1 MSTFKCVCGR
11 EFINGQQFNG
21 HKSHCKMYQL
31 DKHGNL
37 DVYNKVKSA
46 LSSGASLSRKRQ
58 SEKAREKRELLEQ
71 IWVDEKHQCEKCG
84 KVMTAFYGSGRFCS
98 RSCANTRQHSKETK
112 DKISK
117 SVCDVHKRGVYRGM
131 YKRAFKG
138 IYKHDI
144 SKNIISYKLNP
155 NKCTQCGKEL
165 PYKIRFRKTCSD
177 ECLHTLRSELGK
189 KLVALQN
196 LRSKNE
202 IAFCQLCEQYF
213 GKENVLHN
221 VVMFNGWDADIIIP
235 DLKVAILW
243 NGPWH
248 YIEISKTQKLKQ
260 VQNRDKIKL
269 REIINCGYRPYII
282 EDVKREKN
290 KVEKEF
296 EMFKKRYCF

>member
-1 MSTFKCVCGR
+1 MSAFKCVCGR
-11 EFINGQQFNG
+11 EFANGRQYNG
-21 HKSHCKMYQL
+21 HKSHCKTHQL

-46 LSSGASLSRKRQ
+46 FSSGASISRKRQ
-58 SEKAREKRELLEQ
+58 SEKAKEKRKTSTQ
-71 IWVDEKHQCEKCG
+71 KWIDEKRQCENCG
-84 KVMTAFYGSGRFCS
+84 KIMTVFYGSGRFCS
-98 RSCANTRQHSKETK
+98 RSCANTRQHSDETK
-112 DKISK
+112 AKIGK
-117 SVCDVHKRGVYRGM
+117 SGLNRV
-131 YKRAFKG
+131 YKR
-138 IYKHDI
+138 DI
-144 SKNIISYKLNP
+144 SKNIISYERNP
-155 NKCTQCGKEL
+155 NRCTQCGKVL
-165 PYKIRFRKTCSD
+165 SYCMRFRKTCSD
-177 ECLHTLRSELGK
+177 KCLHTLRSELGK

-202 IAFCQLCEQYF
+202 IAFCELCEQYF

-221 VVMFNGWDADIIIP
+221 AVMFNGWDADIIIP
-235 DLKVAILW
+235 HLKVAILW

-260 VQNRDKIKL
+260 VQNRDRIKL

-296 EMFKKRYCF
+296 ETFKKRYCF

>member
-1 MSTFKCVCGR
+1 MEIYKCACGR
-11 EFINGQQFNG
+11 EFMNAQQFNG
-21 HKSHCKMYQL
+21 HKSHCKTHQL
-31 DKHGNL
+31 DKYGNL
-37 DVYNKVKSA
+37 DIYNKVKSA
-46 LSSGASLSRKRQ
+46 FSSGASISRKRQ
-58 SEKAREKRELLEQ
+58 SEKARENRKTLTQ
-71 IWVDEKHQCEKCG
+71 KWVDEKRQCENCG
-84 KVMTAFYGSGRFCS
+84 NIMTVFYGSGRFCS
-98 RSCANTRQHSKETK
+98 RSCANTRQHSDETK
-112 DKISK
+112 AKIGK
-117 SVCDVHKRGVYRGM
+117 SGLNRV
-131 YKRAFKG
+131 YKR
-138 IYKHDI
+138 DI
-144 SKNIISYKLNP
+144 SKNIISYERNP
-155 NKCTQCGKEL
+155 NRCTQCGKAL
-165 PYKIRFRKTCSD
+165 SYNIRFRKTCSD

-221 VVMFNGWDADIIIP
+221 AVMFNGWDADIIIP
-235 DLKVAILW
+235 SLKVAILW

-260 VQNRDKIKL
+260 VQNRDRIKL

-296 EMFKKRYCF
+296 ETFKKRYCF

>member
-1 MSTFKCVCGR
+1 MEMYKCVCGR
-11 EFINGQQFNG
+11 EFMNAQQFNG
-21 HKSHCKMYQL
+21 HKSHCKTYQL
-31 DKHGNL
+31 DKYGNL

-46 LSSGASLSRKRQ
+46 FSSGASISRKRQ
-58 SEKAREKRELLEQ
+58 SEKAKEKRKTLAQ
-71 IWVDEKHQCEKCG
+71 KWIDEKHRCEKCG
-84 KVMTAFYGSGRFCS
+84 RVMTVFYGSGRFCS
-98 RSCANTRQHSKETK
+98 RSCANTRQHSEETK
-112 DKISK
+112 AKIGK
-117 SVCDVHKRGVYRGM
+117 SGLNRV
-131 YKRAFKG
+131 YKR
-138 IYKHDI
+138 DI
-144 SKNIISYKLNP
+144 SKNIISYERNT
-155 NKCTQCGKEL
+155 NRCTQCGKAL
-165 PYKIRFRKTCSD
+165 SYNMRFRKTCSD

-221 VVMFNGWDADIIIP
+221 VSMFNGWDADIIIP

-260 VQNRDKIKL
+260 VQNRDRIKL

-282 EDVKREKN
+282 EDVKREKD

-296 EMFKKRYCF
+296 ERFKKRYCF

>member
-1 MSTFKCVCGR
+1 MEIYKCACGR
-11 EFINGQQFNG
+11 EFMNAQQFNG
-21 HKSHCKMYQL
+21 HKSHCKTHQL
-31 DKHGNL
+31 DKYGNL
-37 DVYNKVKSA
+37 DIYNKVKSA
-46 LSSGASLSRKRQ
+46 FSSGASISRKRQ
-58 SEKAREKRELLEQ
+58 SEKARENRKTLTQ
-71 IWVDEKHQCEKCG
+71 KWVDEKHQCEKCG
-84 KVMTAFYGSGRFCS
+84 RVMTVFYGSGRFCS
-98 RSCANTRQHSKETK
+98 RSCANTRQHSDETK
-112 DKISK
+112 AKIGK
-117 SVCDVHKRGVYRGM
+117 SGLNRV
-131 YKRAFKG
+131 YKR
-138 IYKHDI
+138 DI
-144 SKNIISYKLNP
+144 SKNIISYERNP
-155 NKCTQCGKEL
+155 NRCTQCGKAL
-165 PYKIRFRKTCSD
+165 SYNIRFRKTCSD

-221 VVMFNGWDADIIIP
+221 AVMFNGWDADVIIP
-235 DLKVAILW
+235 DLRVAILW

-260 VQNRDKIKL
+260 VQNRDRIKL

-296 EMFKKRYCF
+296 ETFKKRYCF

>member
-1 MSTFKCVCGR
+1 MKMYKCVCGR
-11 EFINGQQFNG
+11 EFMNAQQFNG
-21 HKSHCKMYQL
+21 HKSHCKTYQL
-31 DKHGNL
+31 DKYGNL

-46 LSSGASLSRKRQ
+46 FSSGASISRKRQ
-58 SEKAREKRELLEQ
+58 SEKAKEKRKTLAQ
-71 IWVDEKHQCEKCG
+71 KWIDEKHRCEKCG
-84 KVMTAFYGSGRFCS
+84 RVMTVFYGSGRFCS
-98 RSCANTRQHSKETK
+98 RSCANTRQHSEETK
-112 DKISK
+112 AKIGK
-117 SVCDVHKRGVYRGM
+117 SGLNRM
-131 YKRAFKG
+131 YKR
-138 IYKHDI
+138 DI
-144 SKNIISYKLNP
+144 SKNIISYERNP
-155 NKCTQCGKEL
+155 NRCTQCGKAL
-165 PYKIRFRKTCSD
+165 SYNMRFRKTCSD

-221 VVMFNGWDADIIIP
+221 AVMFNGWDADIIIP
-235 DLKVAILW
+235 SLKVAILW

-260 VQNRDKIKL
+260 VQNRDRIKL

-282 EDVKREKN
+282 EDVKREKD

-296 EMFKKRYCF
+296 ERFKKRYCF

>member
-1 MSTFKCVCGR
+1 MKIYKCVCGR
-11 EFINGQQFNG
+11 EFTNGRQFNG
-21 HKSHCKMYQL
+21 HKSHCKTHQL
-31 DKHGNL
+31 DKYGNL
-37 DVYNKVKSA
+37 DIYNKVKSA
-46 LSSGASLSRKRQ
+46 FSSGASISRKRQ
-58 SEKAREKRELLEQ
+58 SEKAKEKRKTSAQ
-71 IWVDEKHQCEKCG
+71 KWIDEKCQCENCG
-84 KVMTAFYGSGRFCS
+84 KIMTVFYGSGRFCS
-98 RSCANTRQHSKETK
+98 RSCANTRQHSDETK
-112 DKISK
+112 AKIGK
-117 SVCDVHKRGVYRGM
+117 SSLNRV
-131 YKRAFKG
+131 YKR
-138 IYKHDI
+138 DI
-144 SKNIISYKLNP
+144 SKNIISYERNP
-155 NKCTQCGKEL
+155 NRCTQCGKAL
-165 PYKIRFRKTCSD
+165 SYNIRFRKTCSD

-221 VVMFNGWDADIIIP
+221 AVMFNGWDADIIIP
-235 DLKVAILW
+235 DLKIAILW

-260 VQNRDKIKL
+260 VQNRDRIKL

-296 EMFKKRYCF
+296 ELLKKRYCF

>member
-1 MSTFKCVCGR
+1 MEIYKCVCGR
-11 EFINGQQFNG
+11 EFMNAQQFNG
-21 HKSHCKMYQL
+21 HKSHCKTHQL
-31 DKHGNL
+31 DKYGNL
-37 DVYNKVKSA
+37 DIYNKVKSA
-46 LSSGASLSRKRQ
+46 FSSGASISRKRQ
-58 SEKAREKRELLEQ
+58 SEKAKEKRKTSTQ
-71 IWVDEKHQCEKCG
+71 KWIDEKRQCENCG
-84 KVMTAFYGSGRFCS
+84 KTMAVFYGSGRFCS
-98 RSCANTRQHSKETK
+98 RSCANTRQHSDETK
-112 DKISK
+112 AKIGK
-117 SVCDVHKRGVYRGM
+117 SGLNRV
-131 YKRAFKG
+131 YKR
-138 IYKHDI
+138 DI
-144 SKNIISYKLNP
+144 SKNVISYERNP
-155 NKCTQCGKEL
+155 NRCTQCSKAL
-165 PYKIRFRKTCSD
+165 SYNMRFRKTCSD
-177 ECLHTLRSELGK
+177 ECLHNLRSELGK

-235 DLKVAILW
+235 SLKVAILW

-260 VQNRDKIKL
+260 VQNRDRIKL

-296 EMFKKRYCF
+296 KLLKKRYCF

>member
-1 MSTFKCVCGR
+1 MEIYKCACGR
-11 EFINGQQFNG
+11 KFMNAQQFNG
-21 HKSHCKMYQL
+21 HKSHCKTHQL
-31 DKHGNL
+31 DKYGNL
-37 DVYNKVKSA
+37 DIYNKVKSA
-46 LSSGASLSRKRQ
+46 FSSGASISRKRQ
-58 SEKAREKRELLEQ
+58 SEKARENRKTLTQ
-71 IWVDEKHQCEKCG
+71 KWVDEKHQCEKCG
-84 KVMTAFYGSGRFCS
+84 RVMTVFYGSGRFCS
-98 RSCANTRQHSKETK
+98 RSCANTRQHSDETK
-112 DKISK
+112 AKIGK
-117 SVCDVHKRGVYRGM
+117 SGLNRV
-131 YKRAFKG
+131 YKR
-138 IYKHDI
+138 DI
-144 SKNIISYKLNP
+144 SKNIISYERNP
-155 NKCTQCGKEL
+155 NRCTQCGKAL
-165 PYKIRFRKTCSD
+165 SYNIRFRKTCSD

-221 VVMFNGWDADIIIP
+221 AVMFNGWDADIIIP
-235 DLKVAILW
+235 SLKVAILW

-260 VQNRDKIKL
+260 VQNRDRIKL

-296 EMFKKRYCF
+296 ETFKKRYCF

>member
-1 MSTFKCVCGR
+1 
-11 EFINGQQFNG
+11 
-21 HKSHCKMYQL
+21 
-31 DKHGNL
+31 
-37 DVYNKVKSA
+37 
-46 LSSGASLSRKRQ
+46 
-58 SEKAREKRELLEQ
+58 
-71 IWVDEKHQCEKCG
+71 
-84 KVMTAFYGSGRFCS
+84 MTVFYGSGRFCS
-98 RSCANTRQHSKETK
+98 RSCANTRQHSEETK

-117 SVCDVHKRGVYRGM
+117 SVCDVHKREVYKGI

-138 IYKHDI
+138 IFKRDI
-144 SKNIISYKLNP
+144 AKNIISYERNP
-155 NKCTQCGKEL
+155 NRCTQCGKAL
-165 PYKIRFRKTCSD
+165 SYNIRFRKTCSD

-221 VVMFNGWDADIIIP
+221 AVMFNGWDADIIIP

-260 VQNRDKIKL
+260 VQNRDRIKL
-269 REIINCGYRPYII
+269 REIINCRYRPYII

-296 EMFKKRYCF
+296 KLLKKRYCF

>member
-1 MSTFKCVCGR
+1 MGIYKCACGR
-11 EFINGQQFNG
+11 EFMNAQQFNG
-21 HKSHCKMYQL
+21 HKSHCKTHQL
-31 DKHGNL
+31 DKYGNL
-37 DVYNKVKSA
+37 DIYNKVKSA
-46 LSSGASLSRKRQ
+46 FSSGASVSRKRQ
-58 SEKAREKRELLEQ
+58 SEKAKEKRKTSTQ
-71 IWVDEKHQCEKCG
+71 KWIDEKRQCENCG
-84 KVMTAFYGSGRFCS
+84 NIMTVFYGSGRFCS
-98 RSCANTRQHSKETK
+98 RSCANTRQHSDETK
-112 DKISK
+112 AKIGK
-117 SVCDVHKRGVYRGM
+117 SGLNRV
-131 YKRAFKG
+131 YKR
-138 IYKHDI
+138 DI
-144 SKNIISYKLNP
+144 SKNIISYERNP
-155 NKCTQCGKEL
+155 NRCTQCGKAL
-165 PYKIRFRKTCSD
+165 SYNMRFRKTCSD

-221 VVMFNGWDADIIIP
+221 AVMFNGWDADIIIP

-260 VQNRDKIKL
+260 VQNRDRIKQ

-296 EMFKKRYCF
+296 ETFKKRYCF

>member
-1 MSTFKCVCGR
+1 MEMYKCVCGR
-11 EFINGQQFNG
+11 EFMNAQQFNG
-21 HKSHCKMYQL
+21 HKSHCKTYQL
-31 DKHGNL
+31 DKYGNL

-46 LSSGASLSRKRQ
+46 FSSGASISRKRQ
-58 SEKAREKRELLEQ
+58 SEKAKEKRKTLAQ
-71 IWVDEKHQCEKCG
+71 KWIDEKHRCEKCG
-84 KVMTAFYGSGRFCS
+84 RVMTVFYGSGRFCS
-98 RSCANTRQHSKETK
+98 RSCANTRQHSEETK
-112 DKISK
+112 AKIGK
-117 SVCDVHKRGVYRGM
+117 SGLNRV
-131 YKRAFKG
+131 YKR
-138 IYKHDI
+138 DI
-144 SKNIISYKLNP
+144 SKNIISYERNP
-155 NKCTQCGKEL
+155 NRCTQCGKAL
-165 PYKIRFRKTCSD
+165 SYNMRFRKTCSD

-202 IAFCQLCEQYF
+202 IAFCQLCEQHF

-221 VVMFNGWDADIIIP
+221 VSMFNGWDADIIIP
-235 DLKVAILW
+235 DLKVVILW

-260 VQNRDKIKL
+260 VQNRDRIKL

>member
-1 MSTFKCVCGR
+1 MEMYKCVCGR
-11 EFINGQQFNG
+11 EFMNAQQFNG
-21 HKSHCKMYQL
+21 HKSHCKTYQL
-31 DKHGNL
+31 DKYGNL

-46 LSSGASLSRKRQ
+46 FSSGASISRKRQ
-58 SEKAREKRELLEQ
+58 SEKAKEKRKTLAQ
-71 IWVDEKHQCEKCG
+71 KWIDEKHRCEKCG
-84 KVMTAFYGSGRFCS
+84 RVMTVFYGSGRFCS
-98 RSCANTRQHSKETK
+98 RSCANTRQHSEETK
-112 DKISK
+112 AKIGK
-117 SVCDVHKRGVYRGM
+117 SGLNRV
-131 YKRAFKG
+131 YKR
-138 IYKHDI
+138 DI
-144 SKNIISYKLNP
+144 SKNIISYERNP
-155 NKCTQCGKEL
+155 NRCTQCGKAL
-165 PYKIRFRKTCSD
+165 SYNMRFRKTCSD

-221 VVMFNGWDADIIIP
+221 AVMFNGWDADIIIP
-235 DLKVAILW
+235 SLKVAILW

-260 VQNRDKIKL
+260 VQNRDRIKL

-282 EDVKREKN
+282 EDVKREKD

-296 EMFKKRYCF
+296 ERFKKRYCF

>member
-1 MSTFKCVCGR
+1 MEIYKCACGR
-11 EFINGQQFNG
+11 EFMNAQQFNG
-21 HKSHCKMYQL
+21 HKSHCKTHQL
-31 DKHGNL
+31 DKYGNL
-37 DVYNKVKSA
+37 DIYNKVKSA
-46 LSSGASLSRKRQ
+46 FSSGASISRKRQ
-58 SEKAREKRELLEQ
+58 SEKAKEKRKILAQ
-71 IWVDEKHQCEKCG
+71 KWIDEKRQCENCG
-84 KVMTAFYGSGRFCS
+84 KIMAVFYGSGRFCS
-98 RSCANTRQHSKETK
+98 RSCANTRQHSDETK
-112 DKISK
+112 AKIGK
-117 SVCDVHKRGVYRGM
+117 SGLNRV
-131 YKRAFKG
+131 YKR
-138 IYKHDI
+138 DI
-144 SKNIISYKLNP
+144 SKNVISYERNP
-155 NKCTQCGKEL
+155 NRCTQCGKAL
-165 PYKIRFRKTCSD
+165 SYNIRFRKTCSD

-202 IAFCQLCEQYF
+202 IAFCELCEQYF

-221 VVMFNGWDADIIIP
+221 AVMFNGWDADIIIP
-235 DLKVAILW
+235 SLKVAILW

-260 VQNRDKIKL
+260 VQNRDRIKL

>member
-1 MSTFKCVCGR
+1 MEIYKCVCGR
-11 EFINGQQFNG
+11 EFMNAQQFNG
-21 HKSHCKMYQL
+21 HKSHCKTHQL
-31 DKHGNL
+31 DKYGNL
-37 DVYNKVKSA
+37 DIYNKVKSA
-46 LSSGASLSRKRQ
+46 FSSGASISRKRQ
-58 SEKAREKRELLEQ
+58 SEKAKEKRKTSTQ
-71 IWVDEKHQCEKCG
+71 KWIDEKRQCENCG
-84 KVMTAFYGSGRFCS
+84 KIMAVFYGSGRFCS
-98 RSCANTRQHSKETK
+98 RSCANTRQHSDETK
-112 DKISK
+112 AKIGK
-117 SVCDVHKRGVYRGM
+117 SGLNRV
-131 YKRAFKG
+131 YKR
-138 IYKHDI
+138 DI
-144 SKNIISYKLNP
+144 SKNVISYERNP
-155 NKCTQCGKEL
+155 NRCTQCGKAL
-165 PYKIRFRKTCSD
+165 SYNIRFRKTCSD

-202 IAFCQLCEQYF
+202 IAFCELCEQYF
-213 GKENVLHN
+213 GKENILHN

-235 DLKVAILW
+235 HLKVAILW

-260 VQNRDKIKL
+260 VQNRDRIKL